1 VVPPAPPKPPAE
13 TGKEKAGKK
22 AYTVLYE
29 VRHGTD
35 VYSEGDPID
44 LDKKSA
50 ADLLSVPSLDQR
62 FC

>member
-1 VVPPAPPKPPAE
+1 
-13 TGKEKAGKK
+13 
-22 AYTVLYE
+22 